1 MVDRICLYTSPFITR
16 NQEIKTL
23 EKLNQAIK
31 QASRD
36 ESSDQA
42 PISTIKILD
51 RRHSWKY
58 RAHSSDY
65 PLFGEVFNLANWRF
79 SGKSP
84 NLKSADIISCT
95 IAESL
100 GTRLYCSMRRRLQ
113 LPNLKSANAF

>member
-1 MVDRICLYTSPFITR
+1 MVERIHLYTSPFTTR

-23 EKLNQAIK
+23 EKLDQVIK

-42 PISTIKILD
+42 SILTIKILD

-65 PLFGEVFNLANWRF
+65 PLPCLYRR
-79 SGKSP
+79 
-84 NLKSADIISCT
+84 ISCT
-95 IAESL
+95 CVKE
-100 GTRLYCSMRRRLQ
+100 
-113 LPNLKSANAF
+113 F